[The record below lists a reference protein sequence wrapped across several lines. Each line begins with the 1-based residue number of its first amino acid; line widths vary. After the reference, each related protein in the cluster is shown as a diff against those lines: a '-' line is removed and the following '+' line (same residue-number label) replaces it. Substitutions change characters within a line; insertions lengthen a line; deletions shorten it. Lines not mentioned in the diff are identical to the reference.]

1 MKAYIE
7 FIGNEDR
14 RPKTGERFEDENGS
28 IVVACYDHEEI
39 RRMVTRHE
47 IEIPDGATL
56 FQYQTNEGH
65 LYHFYREEGICSYG
79 HFPIPRPKKKV
90 KKCQYITIG
99 TDHCGRKRGE
109 VTGWLTNKE
118 AMERGL
124 EPEDRIY
131 QTEIEVEE

>member
-1 MKAYIE
+1 MSRAYLFIE
-7 FIGNEDR
+7 
-14 RPKTGERFEDENGS
+14 TGEVRKAHNEWRLEDGDCLHS
-28 IVVACYDHEEI
+28 IHTDMDYPILA
-39 RRMVTRHE
+39 RHE
-47 IEIPDGATL
+47 IEIPEKFTEIKIIAGSLCDLNAVV
-56 FQYQTNEGH
+56 
-65 LYHFYREEGICSYG
+65 RI
-79 HFPIPRPKKKV
+79 FPIPHPKKKV

>member
-1 MKAYIE
+1 MKVYIE
-7 FIGNEDR
+7 LIGNEDR

-39 RRMVTRHE
+39 RRIVTRRE
-47 IEIPDGATL
+47 IEVPDGA
-56 FQYQTNEGH
+56 YECH
-65 LYHFYREEGICSYG
+65 G
-79 HFPIPRPKKKV
+79 HFHNHQGRANSFCIPIYHPKKKV
-90 KKCQYITIG
+90 KKCQYVTIG

>member
-47 IEIPDGATL
+47 IEIPDGAKCLT
-56 FQYQTNEGH
+56 
-65 LYHFYREEGICSYG
+65 I
-79 HFPIPRPKKKV
+79 FPDSIITCPEASVAKIVIPRPKKKV
-90 KKCQYITIG
+90 KK
-99 TDHCGRKRGE
+99 
-109 VTGWLTNKE
+109 WLWIVGINRNSFFANIEHRTEEEIK
-118 AMERGL
+118 ATL
-124 EPEDRIY
+124 PSQDWYHRIDE
-131 QTEIEVEE
+131 TMIEVEE

>member
-39 RRMVTRHE
+39 RRIVIRHE
-47 IEIPDGATL
+47 IEIP
-56 FQYQTNEGH
+56 GH
-65 LYHFYREEGICSYG
+65 LSEIGIFPTKMGYSSPMVVI
-79 HFPIPRPKKKV
+79 PIPHPKKKV
-90 KKCQYITIG
+90 KKCQYVTIG

>member
-1 MKAYIE
+1 MKAYLFIE
-7 FIGNEDR
+7 KEV
-14 RPKTGERFEDENGS
+14 KTPTEGDWFMTPDGEMYQAGLYETEPHP
-28 IVVACYDHEEI
+28 ILI
-39 RRMVTRHE
+39 RRE
-47 IEIPDGATL
+47 IEVPDGA
-56 FQYQTNEGH
+56 YECH
-65 LYHFYREEGICSYG
+65 G
-79 HFPIPRPKKKV
+79 HFHNHQGRANSFCIPIYHPKKKV
-90 KKCQYITIG
+90 KKCQYVTIG